1 VNSSRVMSTHVMP
14 IIGPVCSG
22 GGTPC
27 TTKRCRPTFCLVLL
41 LKNHK
46 CFISS
51 FKLDLELNPPI
62 CSRDMSA
69 TDVAAAKAAVE
80 SRVFDENEPVKIN
93 ATFNLV
99 KLLSL

>member
-1 VNSSRVMSTHVMP
+1 
-14 IIGPVCSG
+14 
-22 GGTPC
+22 
-27 TTKRCRPTFCLVLL
+27 
-41 LKNHK
+41 
-46 CFISS
+46 
-51 FKLDLELNPPI
+51 
-62 CSRDMSA
+62 MSA